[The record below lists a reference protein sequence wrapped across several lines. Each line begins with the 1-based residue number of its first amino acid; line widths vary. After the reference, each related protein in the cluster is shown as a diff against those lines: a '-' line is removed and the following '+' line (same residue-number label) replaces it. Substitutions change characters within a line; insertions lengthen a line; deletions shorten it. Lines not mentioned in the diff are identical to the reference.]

1 LEYQEEIINIYRNN
15 NINLTS
21 LTKNIDDNNSLRKTF
36 SNYANLDLTTF
47 TNNID
52 NNSLII
58 NKSKSNNLDL
68 LNSNNE
74 IIDFESVSNDKKDS
88 NKTKNTFIA
97 ADDNSNKVSFL
108 KHKRKRKNNSVRIL
122 AKNKQK
128 R

>member
-1 LEYQEEIINIYRNN
+1 MEYQEEIINIYRNN
-15 NINLTS
+15 KINLTS

-36 SNYANLDLTTF
+36 SNYANLDLTLF

-74 IIDFESVSNDKKDS
+74 IIDFVSFSNDKNDS

-97 ADDNSNKVSFL
+97 ADDNSKVCFL
-108 KHKRKRKNNSVRIL
+108 KRKRKRKYNSIRIL
-122 AKNKQK
+122 AKNKKK

>member
-15 NINLTS
+15 KINLTS

-74 IIDFESVSNDKKDS
+74 IIDFESVSNDIKDS

-97 ADDNSNKVSFL
+97 ADDNSNKVGFL
-108 KHKRKRKNNSVRIL
+108 KHKRKRKNNSIRIL